1 MRRSCHHRHRINKTF
16 AEEMSQPNNQPRGDM
31 TMKRAIIIACLI
43 GLGAAIGA
51 QAQGTNAPP
60 RPPADGRPGNRP
72 NMDSLLAPPV
82 LDELAL
88 TADQKAK
95 YDALAADFKKDFA
108 KWRADNPTDGGP
120 PSNEARQAMRDLRKG
135 YTDKLRASLDDDQK
149 TKLDKALERMRARGQ
164 RGPGGP
170 GSSGGPPPPPPPPP
184 SDK

>member
-1 MRRSCHHRHRINKTF
+1 
-16 AEEMSQPNNQPRGDM
+16 M
-31 TMKRAIIIACLI
+31 TMKRGIIIACLI

-51 QAQGTNAPP
+51 QAETNAPP
-60 RPPADGRPGNRP
+60 KPPRDGRPMGNRP
-72 NMDSLLAPPV
+72 NMDSLLAAPV

-108 KWRADNPTDGGP
+108 KWRADNPTSEGP
-120 PSNEARQAMRDLRKG
+120 PSNESRQAMRDLRKG

-170 GSSGGPPPPPPPPP
+170 GGPGGPPPPPLPPPA
-184 SDK
+184 DK